1 VFAGECSLN
10 GVYLAPRHNWFI
22 SAAHTE
28 EDIKQTLEV
37 TERAFAAVHRQF
49 A

>member
-1 VFAGECSLN
+1 
-10 GVYLAPRHNWFI
+10 VYLAPRHNWFI

-28 EDIKQTLEV
+28 EDIRQTLEV
-37 TERAFAAVHRQF
+37 TGQAFAVVRKQF